1 MLLRSA
7 VLLAAVGLSACGS
20 NRHCQGDFP
29 YQRAQTLPPPAQSEG
44 LKWPESPSALR
55 IPPPPAQQVPYAYTP
70 TGDKGEGVECLD
82 VPPRMPPEP
91 AQDPTATAPTPK

>member
-7 VLLAAVGLSACGS
+7 VLLSVLILSACGA

-55 IPPPPAQQVPYAYTP
+55 IPPPPAQQVPYAYAA
-70 TGDKGEGVECLD
+70 TGAEGGGVECLD
-82 VPPRMPPEP
+82 MPPRMPPEP
-91 AQDPTATAPTPK
+91 PQPPAAPAPK